1 MLLEQE
7 KRAASRAL
15 RLASA
20 VFAWLV
26 RLTGGLNCVGFAMG
40 LGERGAGC
48 FCRHLCQYHVP
59 SAATA
64 AIVSAVCQA
73 NDHGFGGLG
82 GFSALDLYEYFE
94 QLDLFLMG
102 KPLTKIDSLGDH
114 DSDDQIAS
122 VDNDMTNF
130 LVSKMV
136 VYGTNSLLEQWKE
149 SYANGD
155 YDFDPYD
162 DDMYKGQDIP
172 DKIQDICDNLDI
184 KVRGRTI
191 PVTSESISQI
201 FVLLLS
207 RLELEGL
214 KWNLAAY
221 IRKVLPLGFITSIT
235 IPLCLSDS

>member
-1 MLLEQE
+1 MLSKYSLVF
-7 KRAASRAL
+7 
-15 RLASA
+15 RLLKPHLIIIS
-20 VFAWLV
+20 
-26 RLTGGLNCVGFAMG
+26 
-40 LGERGAGC
+40 
-48 FCRHLCQYHVP
+48 FC
-59 SAATA
+59 
-64 AIVSAVCQA
+64 
-73 NDHGFGGLG
+73 DK
-82 GFSALDLYEYFE
+82 
-94 QLDLFLMG
+94 G

-149 SYANGD
+149 SYANDD

-162 DDMYKGQDIP
+162 DDMFKGQDIP

-184 KVRGRTI
+184 KVRDRTI

-221 IRKVLPLGFITSIT
+221 IRKVLPLVF
-235 IPLCLSDS
+235 LSLSRLNTVKIDAVTCSTG